1 MVHAYRRSDRVG
13 DLIRQEIASIL
24 LHGEL
29 RDPRI
34 GFVTITHVKM
44 TPDLRDAK
52 IYFSQLGTEKEKK
65 ESCAGL
71 NSASGYLRRMLAKQL
86 RLRTVPK
93 VSFYYDET
101 MEYSDHIGQVL
112 HGIKDSEQ
120 EQEAECGEE
129 HEPLQDP
136 EIPETSETEEDEE

>member
-1 MVHAYRRSDRVG
+1 MVHAYKRSDRVG
-13 DLIRQEIASIL
+13 DLIRQEVASIL

-29 RDPRI
+29 NDPRI

-86 RLRTVPK
+86 RLRCIPK
-93 VSFYYDET
+93 VTFYYDET
-101 MEYSDHIGQVL
+101 LEYSDHIGQVL
-112 HGIKDSEQ
+112 HGIQDP
-120 EQEAECGEE
+120 EAEYDAEQE
-129 HEPLQDP
+129 HEPENVQKKD
-136 EIPETSETEEDEE
+136 EDEE